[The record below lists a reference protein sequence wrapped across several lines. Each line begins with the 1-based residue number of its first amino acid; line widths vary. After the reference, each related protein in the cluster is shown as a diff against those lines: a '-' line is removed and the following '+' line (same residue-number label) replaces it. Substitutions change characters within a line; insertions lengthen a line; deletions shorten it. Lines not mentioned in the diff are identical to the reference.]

1 MTTFT
6 RIPEG
11 DTPSIDVDVSKRLSK
26 IGELRNSFLSMNEC
40 IIYTNILADDNI
52 YGGFME

>member
-1 MTTFT
+1 MATFT

-11 DTPSIDVDVSKRLSK
+11 DTPSICVDVERRLSK
-26 IGELRNSFLSMNEC
+26 IGRHPSLFLMC
-40 IIYTNILADDNI
+40 LGIMLMLCLTDPMI